1 MSQQTTH
8 INKIKR
14 KSSKSAFRS
23 FINNQYSGG
32 IALLIFA
39 SISIIAANFEP
50 LNFLTKLWD
59 REIGFSLG
67 SFELKMSL
75 LHWVNDGLMVLF
87 FFSVGLEIKRELV
100 TGELSSIKH
109 ASLPIIAA
117 LGGMIFPALIYSV
130 FNYNTPTQN
139 GWGIPM
145 ATDIA
150 FAIGIISLM
159 NKRVPISLK
168 VFLTA
173 LAIVDDLGAI
183 VVIAIFYP
191 THDINFTMLLWAS
204 AIMIILIA
212 MNKKNV
218 QNAVFY
224 ILPGLLLWLFILKS
238 GIHSTIAGV
247 LLAMTIPVKMKEDN
261 LTKNRVPLL
270 KKMESFI
277 TPIVTF
283 IIVPVFALA
292 NAGVKFSIDLSGPVQ
307 NISKGIF
314 FGLVF
319 GKPIG
324 IFLSSYV
331 ACKMGLADLPT
342 NSNWKMLFS
351 VGIIAGIGFT
361 MSIFIDNLAFEDPN
375 IVATGKRAIL
385 LSSLTAAIIGSLII
399 YALTKKPMETNKPNK
414 QKNENN

>member
-1 MSQQTTH
+1 MSQQTTP
-8 INKIKR
+8 ISKIKR
-14 KSSKSAFRS
+14 PSTKSAFRS
-23 FINNQYSGG
+23 FLNNQYSGG
-32 IALLIFA
+32 IVLLVFA

-59 REIGFSLG
+59 KEIGFSFG

-100 TGELSSIKH
+100 IGELSSIKH
-109 ASLPIIAA
+109 ASLPIVAA
-117 LGGMIFPALIYSV
+117 LGGMIFPALIYLA

-159 NKRVPISLK
+159 NKRVPLSLK

-191 THDINFTMLLWAS
+191 THSMNLTMLLWAS

-212 MNKKNV
+212 MNRKNV
-218 QNAVFY
+218 QHAVFY

-247 LLAMTIPVKMKEDN
+247 LIAMTIPLKMKEN
-261 LTKNRVPLL
+261 NITKNKVPLL
-270 KKMESFI
+270 NKMEHFI
-277 TPIVTF
+277 TPIVSF

-331 ACKMGLADLPT
+331 ACKMGLANLPT

-375 IVATGKRAIL
+375 IVEAGKRAVLI
-385 LSSLTAAIIGSLII
+385 SSLTAAIIGPLII
-399 YALTKKPMETNKPNK
+399 YAPTKKTIETNQINK
-414 QKNENN
+414 KNENN